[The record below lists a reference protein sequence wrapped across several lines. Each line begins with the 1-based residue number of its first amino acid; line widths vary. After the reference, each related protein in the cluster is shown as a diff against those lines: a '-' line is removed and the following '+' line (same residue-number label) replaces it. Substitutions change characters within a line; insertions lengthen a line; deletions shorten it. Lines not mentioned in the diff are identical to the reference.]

1 MVRSMSTRLI
11 DVLYAIGTV
20 LLCIGI
26 GVMLAWR
33 G

>member
-1 MVRSMSTRLI
+1 MKQQLV

-20 LLCIGI
+20 VLAIGI